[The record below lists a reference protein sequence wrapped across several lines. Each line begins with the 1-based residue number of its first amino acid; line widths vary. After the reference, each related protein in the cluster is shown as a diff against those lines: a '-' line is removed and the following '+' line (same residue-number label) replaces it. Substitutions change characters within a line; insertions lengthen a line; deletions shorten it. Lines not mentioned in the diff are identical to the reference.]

1 MIVRNYNL
9 DTSVVEIPLEIFSAG
24 LSCKALGVLTYIYSL
39 RKTPTLETLAE
50 RLEEN
55 KEAIL
60 KALEELEQ
68 RNFLTFHSSGLY
80 SDKPDYYLTLPEE
93 RGA

>member
-1 MIVRNYNL
+1 MILRNYNL

-39 RKTPTLETLAE
+39 RKTPSIETLAE
-50 RLEEN
+50 RLEESQT
-55 KEAIL
+55 EIL

-68 RNFLTFHSSGLY
+68 RHFLKIHPEGLY
-80 SDKPDYYLTLPEE
+80 PDKPDYYLS
-93 RGA
+93 